1 MKFKALTT
9 CFAGGGTGHYT
20 QQGRLVP
27 DEKNTENQVLNL
39 HPEISREAFEGFGGA
54 VTDAAAYVYS
64 LMNEEQKKE
73 VLSTYFSKEGLGY
86 RLLRVPVDSCD
97 FSLETYDSLVEKEP
111 V

>member
-73 VLSTYFSKEGLGY
+73 VLSTYFIKRDLATGFCVF
-86 RLLRVPVDSCD
+86 LLTVVIFLWRPMIH
-97 FSLETYDSLVEKEP
+97 LWKKNP
-111 V
+111 

>member
-86 RLLRVPVDSCD
+86 QLLRVPVDSCD
-97 FSLETYDSLVEKEP
+97 FSLETYMIHLWKKNP
-111 V
+111 